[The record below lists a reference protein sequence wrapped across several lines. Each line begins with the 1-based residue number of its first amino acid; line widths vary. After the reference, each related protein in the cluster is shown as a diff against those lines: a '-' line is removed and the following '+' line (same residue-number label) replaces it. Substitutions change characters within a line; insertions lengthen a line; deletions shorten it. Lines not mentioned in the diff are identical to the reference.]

1 MISDDVSIPAGLA
14 VFKPSPG
21 EIQIRP
27 QSWHEWTKLYFQLTV
42 LKADTADF
50 SVKTCYIFSPSQW
63 EPHPQIHASHLKVSL

>member
-42 LKADTADF
+42 LANQ
-50 SVKTCYIFSPSQW
+50 SQ
-63 EPHPQIHASHLKVSL
+63 AK